1 MVSQPS
7 TVDAL
12 VRSALDAG
20 ATEVKP
26 VTKSFWG
33 YGGAVQAPDGTLW
46 TIASSSKKD
55 TGPATREVDEVVLLL
70 GVEDVK
76 ATKAFY
82 AEHGLAVGKSF
93 GSKYVEFDTP
103 GSAVKLALYSRKAAA
118 KNAGV
123 DPEGSGSHR
132 IVIAGDAG
140 ASPTRT
146 GSCGRLA
153 DRVRH
158 RGPHHHGHE
167 ANVAAD
173 SHDLIRVQGARENN
187 LKDVS
192 VELPKRRLT
201 AFTGVSGSGK
211 SSLVFSTIAAESQ
224 RMINETYSAFVQGF
238 MPTLSRPEVDLLE
251 GLTTAIIVDQ
261 ERMGAN
267 PRSTVGTAT
276 DAYAM
281 LRILFSRIG
290 KPHIGAAHGVLLQ
303 RPDPRRERR
312 DDDREGPGRTE
323 RNVVRKAVYLGGMC
337 PTCEGMGAINDFD
350 LTAIYDESKSLAEGA
365 LLVPGYSMDGWY
377 GRIFSGAGLDMDKPI
392 GKYTQKELKK
402 LLYGEPEKIKVEG
415 VNLTYEGVL
424 TKVQKSMLSKDVE
437 AMQPHVRRFVER
449 AVTFTTCPDCGGTRL
464 SKEARSSKINGKNI
478 ADLCAMQISDLAEW
492 LRGGQGAGRRAAARR
507 AAAPARLV
515 RGDRARLPLARPAG
529 RHAVRGRGAADQDDP
544 PPRLVAHRRH
554 LRLRRADDRPAPA
567 RHRADEPAAAP
578 AARQGQHRARRRAQ
592 ARDDRDRRPLRRPR
606 ARRRYGGR
614 RGGLRGHLRRGS
626 GRARPSPDGTST
638 TGSRSRSRPAT
649 PDGALE
655 VRKASTHNLQ
665 NVDVDLPLGVL
676 CVLTGVAGSGKSSL
690 IQGSVAGREGVVVID
705 QGAIKGSRRS
715 NPATYTG
722 LLEPIRKAF
731 AKENGV
737 KPALFSA
744 NSEGACPA
752 CNGAG
757 VIFTELGV
765 MATVESTCEECEG
778 RRFQAAVLEYTF
790 GGKDITEV
798 LAMPVAEALEF
809 FGEGEASIP
818 AAHKVLAR
826 LADVGLGY
834 VSLGQPLT
842 TLSGGERQRL
852 KLAAQMAEKG
862 EVYVLDEPTTGLHLA
877 DVEQLLGLLDR
888 LVDSGKSVI
897 VIEHHQA
904 VMAHAD
910 WIIDLGP
917 GAGHDGGKVVFEG
930 TPAEL
935 VAKKKT
941 LTGKHLAAYVSG

>member
-1 MVSQPS
+1 MAKQP
-7 TVDAL
+7 
-12 VRSALDAG
+12 
-20 ATEVKP
+20 
-26 VTKSFWG
+26 
-33 YGGAVQAPDGTLW
+33 
-46 TIASSSKKD
+46 
-55 TGPATREVDEVVLLL
+55 
-70 GVEDVK
+70 
-76 ATKAFY
+76 
-82 AEHGLAVGKSF
+82 
-93 GSKYVEFDTP
+93 
-103 GSAVKLALYSRKAAA
+103 
-118 KNAGV
+118 
-123 DPEGSGSHR
+123 
-132 IVIAGDAG
+132 
-140 ASPTRT
+140 
-146 GSCGRLA
+146 
-153 DRVRH
+153 
-158 RGPHHHGHE
+158 
-167 ANVAAD
+167 AAD

-187 LKDVS
+187 LKNVS

-224 RMINETYSAFVQGF
+224 RLINETYSAFVQGF
-238 MPTLSRPEVDLLE
+238 MPTLSRPEVDFME

-281 LRILFSRIG
+281 LRILYSRIG
-290 KPHIGAAHGVLLQ
+290 TPHVGGPTAFSFNVPTRVASGVMST
-303 RPDPRRERR
+303 EK
-312 DDDREGPGRTE
+312 GGRTE

-337 PTCEGMGAINDFD
+337 PTCEGMGSISDFD

-392 GKYTQKELKK
+392 AKYTKKELQK

-424 TKVQKSMLSKDVE
+424 TKVQKSMLTKDVE

-449 AVTFTTCPDCGGTRL
+449 AVTFTTCPDCDGTRL
-464 SKEARSSKINGKNI
+464 NGPARSSKINGKNI

-492 LRGGQGAGRRAAARR
+492 LRGVKEPGVAPLLAGLQHLLDSFAEIG
-507 AAAPARLV
+507 L
-515 RGDRARLPLARPAG
+515 GYLSLDRPAG
-529 RHAVRGRGAADQDDP
+529 TLSGGEAQRTKMI
-544 PPRLVAHRRH
+544 RH
-554 LRLRRADDRPAPA
+554 LGSSLTDVTYVFDEPTIGLHPHDIERMNTLLLQLRDKGNTVLVVEHKPETIAIADHCVDLGPGAGTAGGEVVFEGSFEGLRKSRTVTGRHLDDRVSLK
-567 RHRADEPAAAP
+567 E
-578 AARQGQHRARRRAQ
+578 
-592 ARDDRDRRPLRRPR
+592 
-606 ARRRYGGR
+606 
-614 RGGLRGHLRRGS
+614 
-626 GRARPSPDGTST
+626 ST
-638 TGSRSRSRPAT
+638 RT

-665 NVDVDLPLGVL
+665 QVDVDLPLRVL

-690 IQGSVAGREGVVVID
+690 VQGSVAGREGVVVID

-809 FGEGEASIP
+809 FGAGASSIP
-818 AAHKVLAR
+818 AAHKVLVR
-826 LADVGLGY
+826 LSDVGLGY

-917 GAGHDGGKVVFEG
+917 GAGHDGGRVVFEG

-935 VAKKKT
+935 VATGKT
-941 LTGKHLAAYVSG
+941 LTGKHLAAYVST